1 MDLMHVSYFLGF
13 AILILIEIITY
24 PKVKKWK
31 PKYKTISVMI
41 AGIVCI
47 GELACIFIGEILT
60 VEKVTLKIIDLL
72 EKIHDFSSPTF
83 LNIIILIITSIFLVW
98 GGMDLAYNKLTSSVN
113 RLTNSMDELLGKNH
127 NNHAH

>member
-1 MDLMHVSYFLGF
+1 MDLTHVLYFFILGV
-13 AILILIEIITY
+13 LILVEIGTY

-31 PKYKTISVMI
+31 PKYKTTSVII
-41 AGIVCI
+41 AGIVFI

-83 LNIIILIITSIFLVW
+83 LNITILIITSIFFVW
-98 GGMDLAYNKLTSSVN
+98 GGMELVYNKLSSN
-113 RLTNSMDELLGKNH
+113 IDKLKNSIDEFLGKSH

>member
-1 MDLMHVSYFLGF
+1 MDLMHVLYFLGF
-13 AILILIEIITY
+13 VILIIIEIITY
-24 PKVKKWK
+24 LKVKEWK
-31 PKYKTISVMI
+31 PKHKIISVII

-47 GELACIFIGEILT
+47 GGLACIIIGEILT
-60 VEKVTLKIIDLL
+60 IEKVTLKIIDCL

-83 LNIIILIITSIFLVW
+83 LNITILIITSIFLVW

>member
-1 MDLMHVSYFLGF
+1 MHVLYFLGF

-41 AGIVCI
+41 ASIVC
-47 GELACIFIGEILT
+47 IGEILT

>member
-1 MDLMHVSYFLGF
+1 MDLTHVLYFFILGV
-13 AILILIEIITY
+13 LILVEIITY

-31 PKYKTISVMI
+31 PKYKTTSVII
-41 AGIVCI
+41 AGIVFI

-72 EKIHDFSSPTF
+72 EKIHDFSSPTV
-83 LNIIILIITSIFLVW
+83 LNIILLVITSIFLVW
-98 GGMDLAYNKLTSSVN
+98 GGMDLAYNKLTSSMN
-113 RLTNSMDELLGKNH
+113 RLTNSMNELLGKSH

>member
-1 MDLMHVSYFLGF
+1 MDLMHVLYFLGF

-41 AGIVCI
+41 AGIVC
-47 GELACIFIGEILT
+47 IGEILT

>member
-1 MDLMHVSYFLGF
+1 MDLMHVLYFLGF

-47 GELACIFIGEILT
+47 GELACIFIGEI
-60 VEKVTLKIIDLL
+60 
-72 EKIHDFSSPTF
+72 HDFSSPTF
-83 LNIIILIITSIFLVW
+83 LNIIILIVTSIFLVW